1 MIFLP
6 VTSSLNSECML
17 ITLLLLYQLKTLLFS
32 NKEWVM
38 IWIESS
44 HCFLLTN
51 FECQK
56 KNKFM
61 LRGSHYT
68 LSHINNNFSV
78 KVNNT
83 QMDRVVKHKYLGV
96 HIDETLK
103 WHSDV
108 KVITKKMS
116 AGLAVLKS
124 IRPFILFD
132 TRMSIYNAL
141 VMPCFNYCST
151 VWENIGIGLADKIQK
166 LQNIAARILTFLITR
181 YA

>member
-1 MIFLP
+1 
-6 VTSSLNSECML
+6 ML
-17 ITLLLLYQLKTLLFS
+17 I
-32 NKEWVM
+32 
-38 IWIESS
+38 
-44 HCFLLTN
+44 
-51 FECQK
+51 
-56 KNKFM
+56 
-61 LRGSHYT
+61 GSHYT

-103 WHSDV
+103 WHAHV
-108 KVITKKMS
+108 KVITKKIS

-132 TRMSIYNAL
+132 TGMSMYNAL

-151 VWENIGIGLADKIQK
+151 VWENIGIGLADKILK
-166 LQNIAARILTFLITR
+166 LQNRAARILTFRGTLKCALDELGWERLETSRLNNLLSACTR
-181 YA
+181 CIIIIFPRHT